1 MSCKKM
7 FKEDLLAALDEP
19 EVQEKLQSLLA
30 IDSEVPIASSYPK
43 IEDSYRAELAREK
56 ELVEQYR
63 RQFQEAQERVSLID
77 EERKRISLDNNRVSA
92 KYRELENEFA
102 ESRVEWQR
110 ELHDIKAA
118 YEQKLQQ
125 CHQEVEKWQENQKT
139 QEAMAAPFAE
149 ALHIYQQVQS
159 LSPELKKRV
168 QAYFKSY
175 TPVSFIVCTGQEN
188 NLLSLWDIAK
198 EENKNCSVEDKRIL
212 LALLNYC
219 IERVNDS
226 CGMPRYALCQDKE
239 GERFDSRLHSRSADS
254 SPHSGPIQKVILPG
268 IVQVDTGAVKRPSVV
283 RV

>member
-19 EVQEKLQSLLA
+19 EVREKLQSLLA
-30 IDSEVPIASSYPK
+30 IDSASSYPK
-43 IEDSYRAELAREK
+43 VEDSYRAELAREK

-63 RQFQEAQERVSLID
+63 RKFQEAQERASLIE
-77 EERKRISLDNNRVSA
+77 EERNRISLDNNRVSA
-92 KYRELENEFA
+92 KYRELENELA
-102 ESRVEWQR
+102 QSRAEWQR
-110 ELHDIKAA
+110 ELCDIKAA
-118 YEQKLQQ
+118 YEQELQQ
-125 CHQEVEKWQENQKT
+125 CHREVEKWQENQKT
-139 QEAMAAPFAE
+139 QEAMTAPFAE

-159 LSPELKKRV
+159 LAPELKKRV

-175 TPVSFIVCTGQEN
+175 TPVSFIVCTGQGN

-226 CGMPRYALCQDKE
+226 CGMLRYTLRQDKV
-239 GERFDSRLHSRSADS
+239 GERFDSRIHSRSADS

-268 IVQVDTGAVKRPSVV
+268 IVQVDTGEVKRPSVV

>member
-1 MSCKKM
+1 MSCKKI

-19 EVQEKLQSLLA
+19 EVREKLQSLLA
-30 IDSEVPIASSYPK
+30 IDSASSYPK
-43 IEDSYRAELAREK
+43 VEDSYRAELAREK

-92 KYRELENEFA
+92 KYRELENELA
-102 ESRVEWQR
+102 QSRAEWQR
-110 ELHDIKAA
+110 ELRDIKAD

-125 CHQEVEKWQENQKT
+125 CHREVEKWQENQKT
-139 QEAMAAPFAE
+139 QEAMTAPFAE

-175 TPVSFIVCTGQEN
+175 TPVSFIVCTGQGN

-226 CGMPRYALCQDKE
+226 CGMQRYALRQDKV

-268 IVQVDTGAVKRPSVV
+268 IVQVDTGEVKRPSVV

>member
-19 EVQEKLQSLLA
+19 EVREKLQSLLA
-30 IDSEVPIASSYPK
+30 IDSASSYPK
-43 IEDSYRAELAREK
+43 VEDSYRAELAREK

-63 RQFQEAQERVSLID
+63 RKFQEAQERASLIE
-77 EERKRISLDNNRVSA
+77 EERNRISLDNNRVSA
-92 KYRELENEFA
+92 KYRELENELA
-102 ESRVEWQR
+102 QSRAEWQR
-110 ELHDIKAA
+110 ELRDIKAD

-125 CHQEVEKWQENQKT
+125 CHREVEKWQENQKT
-139 QEAMAAPFAE
+139 QEAMTAPFAE

-175 TPVSFIVCTGQEN
+175 TPVSFIVCTGQGN

-226 CGMPRYALCQDKE
+226 CGMPRYALRQDKV

-268 IVQVDTGAVKRPSVV
+268 IVQVDTGEVKRPSVV

>member
-7 FKEDLLAALDEP
+7 FKEYLLDALDEP
-19 EVQEKLQSLLA
+19 EVREKLQSLLA
-30 IDSEVPIASSYPK
+30 IDSASSYPK

-63 RQFQEAQERVSLID
+63 RKFQEAQERASLIE
-77 EERKRISLDNNRVSA
+77 EERNRISLDNNRVSA

-102 ESRVEWQR
+102 ASRVEWQK
-110 ELHDIKAA
+110 ELRDVKAA

-125 CHQEVEKWQENQKT
+125 CHREVEKWQENQKT
-139 QEAMAAPFAE
+139 QEAMTAPFAE

-159 LSPELKKRV
+159 LAPELKKRV

-175 TPVSFIVCTGQEN
+175 TPVSFIVCTGQGN

-226 CGMPRYALCQDKE
+226 CGMPRYALRQDKV

-268 IVQVDTGAVKRPSVV
+268 IVQVDTGEVKRPSVV

>member
-19 EVQEKLQSLLA
+19 EVREKLQSLLA
-30 IDSEVPIASSYPK
+30 IDSASSYPK
-43 IEDSYRAELAREK
+43 VEDSYRAELAREK

-63 RQFQEAQERVSLID
+63 RKFQEAQERASLIE
-77 EERKRISLDNNRVSA
+77 EERNRISLDNNRVSA
-92 KYRELENEFA
+92 KYRELENELA
-102 ESRVEWQR
+102 QSRAEWQR
-110 ELHDIKAA
+110 ELRDIKAD

-125 CHQEVEKWQENQKT
+125 CHREVEKWQENQKT
-139 QEAMAAPFAE
+139 QEAMTAPLAE

-159 LSPELKKRV
+159 LAPELKKRV

-175 TPVSFIVCTGQEN
+175 TPVSFIVCTGQGN

-226 CGMPRYALCQDKE
+226 CGMPRYALRQDKV

-268 IVQVDTGAVKRPSVV
+268 IVQVDTGEVKRPSVV

>member
-30 IDSEVPIASSYPK
+30 IDSASSYPK
-43 IEDSYRAELAREK
+43 MEDSYRAELAREK

-63 RQFQEAQERVSLID
+63 RKFQEAQERVSLID

-92 KYRELENEFA
+92 KYRELENELA
-102 ESRVEWQR
+102 QSRAEWQR
-110 ELHDIKAA
+110 ELRDIKAA

-125 CHQEVEKWQENQKT
+125 CHREVEKWQENQKT
-139 QEAMAAPFAE
+139 QEAMTAPFAE

-175 TPVSFIVCTGQEN
+175 TPVSFIVCTGQGN

-198 EENKNCSVEDKRIL
+198 EENKNCSAEEKCIL

-226 CGMPRYALCQDKE
+226 CGMQRYALRQDKV

-254 SPHSGPIQKVILPG
+254 SPHSGPIRKVILPG
-268 IVQVDTGAVKRPSVV
+268 IVQVDTGEVKRPSVV

>member
-7 FKEDLLAALDEP
+7 FKEYLLDALDEP
-19 EVQEKLQSLLA
+19 EVREKLQSLLA

-63 RQFQEAQERVSLID
+63 RQFQEAKERGSLID

-102 ESRVEWQR
+102 ASRVEWQR
-110 ELHDIKAA
+110 ELRDIKAA

-125 CHQEVEKWQENQKT
+125 CHREVEKWQENQKT
-139 QEAMAAPFAE
+139 QEAMTAPFAE

-159 LSPELKKRV
+159 LAPELKKRV

-226 CGMPRYALCQDKE
+226 CGMPRYALRQDKV

-268 IVQVDTGAVKRPSVV
+268 IVQVSTGEVKRQSVV

>member
-7 FKEDLLAALDEP
+7 FKEYLLDALDEP
-19 EVQEKLQSLLA
+19 EVREKLQSLLA
-30 IDSEVPIASSYPK
+30 IDSASSYPK

-56 ELVEQYR
+56 KLVEQYR
-63 RQFQEAQERVSLID
+63 RKFQEAQERASLIE
-77 EERKRISLDNNRVSA
+77 EERNRISLDNNRVSA

-102 ESRVEWQR
+102 ASRVEWQK
-110 ELHDIKAA
+110 ELRDIKAA

-125 CHQEVEKWQENQKT
+125 CHREVEKWQENQKT
-139 QEAMAAPFAE
+139 QEAMTAPFAE

-159 LSPELKKRV
+159 LAPELKKRV

-175 TPVSFIVCTGQEN
+175 TPVSFIVCTGQGN

-198 EENKNCSVEDKRIL
+198 EENTNCSVEDKRIL

-226 CGMPRYALCQDKE
+226 CGMPRYALRQDKV

-268 IVQVDTGAVKRPSVV
+268 IVQVDTGEVKRPSVV

>member
-1 MSCKKM
+1 MSCKKI

-19 EVQEKLQSLLA
+19 EVREKLQSLLA
-30 IDSEVPIASSYPK
+30 IDSASSYPK
-43 IEDSYRAELAREK
+43 VEDSYRAELAREK

-92 KYRELENEFA
+92 KYRELENELA
-102 ESRVEWQR
+102 QSRAEWQR
-110 ELHDIKAA
+110 ELRDIKAD

-125 CHQEVEKWQENQKT
+125 CHREVEKWQENQKT
-139 QEAMAAPFAE
+139 QEAMTAPFAE

-175 TPVSFIVCTGQEN
+175 TPVSFIVCTGQGN

-198 EENKNCSVEDKRIL
+198 EENENCSVEDKRIL

-226 CGMPRYALCQDKE
+226 CGMQRYALRQDKV

-268 IVQVDTGAVKRPSVV
+268 IVQVDTGEVKRPSVV

>member
-7 FKEDLLAALDEP
+7 FKEDLLAAFDEP
-19 EVQEKLQSLLA
+19 EVREKLQSLLA
-30 IDSEVPIASSYPK
+30 IDSASSYPK
-43 IEDSYRAELAREK
+43 VEDSYRAELAREK

-63 RQFQEAQERVSLID
+63 RKFQEAQERASLIE
-77 EERKRISLDNNRVSA
+77 EERNRISLDNNRVSA
-92 KYRELENEFA
+92 KYRELENELA
-102 ESRVEWQR
+102 QSRAEWQR
-110 ELHDIKAA
+110 ELRDIKAD

-125 CHQEVEKWQENQKT
+125 CHREVEKWQENQKT
-139 QEAMAAPFAE
+139 QEAMTAPFAE

-175 TPVSFIVCTGQEN
+175 TPVSFIVCTGQGN

-226 CGMPRYALCQDKE
+226 CGMPRYALRQDKV

-268 IVQVDTGAVKRPSVV
+268 IVQVDTGEVKRPSVV

>member
-7 FKEDLLAALDEP
+7 FKEYLLDALDEP
-19 EVQEKLQSLLA
+19 EVREKLQSLLA
-30 IDSEVPIASSYPK
+30 IDSASSYPK

-56 ELVEQYR
+56 KLVEQYR
-63 RQFQEAQERVSLID
+63 RKFQEAQERASLIE
-77 EERKRISLDNNRVSA
+77 EERNRISLDNNRVSA

-102 ESRVEWQR
+102 ASRVEWQK
-110 ELHDIKAA
+110 ELRDIKAA

-125 CHQEVEKWQENQKT
+125 CHREVEKWQENQKT
-139 QEAMAAPFAE
+139 QEAMTAPFAE

-159 LSPELKKRV
+159 LAPELKKRV

-175 TPVSFIVCTGQEN
+175 TPVSFIVCTGQGN

-226 CGMPRYALCQDKE
+226 CGMPRYALRQDKV

-254 SPHSGPIQKVILPG
+254 SPHSGPIEKVILPG
-268 IVQVDTGAVKRPSVV
+268 IVQVDTGEVKRPSVV

>member
-19 EVQEKLQSLLA
+19 EVREKLQSLLA
-30 IDSEVPIASSYPK
+30 IDSASSYPK
-43 IEDSYRAELAREK
+43 VEDSYRAELAREK

-63 RQFQEAQERVSLID
+63 RKFQEAQERASLIE
-77 EERKRISLDNNRVSA
+77 EERNRISLDNNRVSA
-92 KYRELENEFA
+92 KYRELENELA
-102 ESRVEWQR
+102 QSRAEWQR
-110 ELHDIKAA
+110 ELRDIKAD

-125 CHQEVEKWQENQKT
+125 CHREVEKWQENQKT
-139 QEAMAAPFAE
+139 QEAMTAPFAE

-159 LSPELKKRV
+159 LAPELKKRV

-175 TPVSFIVCTGQEN
+175 TPVSFIVCTGQGN

-226 CGMPRYALCQDKE
+226 CGMPRYALRQDKV

-268 IVQVDTGAVKRPSVV
+268 IVQVDTGEVKRPSVV

>member
-7 FKEDLLAALDEP
+7 FKEYLLDALDEP
-19 EVQEKLQSLLA
+19 EVREKLQSLLA
-30 IDSEVPIASSYPK
+30 IDSASSYPK

-63 RQFQEAQERVSLID
+63 RKFQEAQERASLLE
-77 EERKRISLDNNRVSA
+77 EERNRISLDNNRVSA

-102 ESRVEWQR
+102 ASRVEWQK
-110 ELHDIKAA
+110 ELRDIKAA

-125 CHQEVEKWQENQKT
+125 CHREVEKWQENQKT

-226 CGMPRYALCQDKE
+226 CGMPRYALRQDKE
-239 GERFDSRLHSRSADS
+239 GERFDSRLHSRSVDS

-268 IVQVDTGAVKRPSVV
+268 IVQVDTGEVKRPSVV

>member
-7 FKEDLLAALDEP
+7 FKEYLLDALDEP
-19 EVQEKLQSLLA
+19 EVREKLQSLLA
-30 IDSEVPIASSYPK
+30 IDSASSYPK

-63 RQFQEAQERVSLID
+63 RKFQEAQERASLIE
-77 EERKRISLDNNRVSA
+77 EERNRISLDNNRVSA

-102 ESRVEWQR
+102 ASRVEWQK
-110 ELHDIKAA
+110 ELRDIKAA

-125 CHQEVEKWQENQKT
+125 CHREVEKWQENQKT
-139 QEAMAAPFAE
+139 QEAMTAPFAE

-159 LSPELKKRV
+159 LAPELKKRV

-175 TPVSFIVCTGQEN
+175 TPVSFIVCTGQGN

-226 CGMPRYALCQDKE
+226 CGMPRYALRQDKV

-268 IVQVDTGAVKRPSVV
+268 IVQVDTGEVKRPSVV
-283 RV
+283 LV

>member
-7 FKEDLLAALDEP
+7 FKEYLLDALDEP
-19 EVQEKLQSLLA
+19 EVREKLQSLLA
-30 IDSEVPIASSYPK
+30 IDSASSYPK

-56 ELVEQYR
+56 KLVEQYR
-63 RQFQEAQERVSLID
+63 RKFQEAQERASLIE
-77 EERKRISLDNNRVSA
+77 EERNRISLDNNRVSA

-102 ESRVEWQR
+102 ASRVEWQK
-110 ELHDIKAA
+110 ELRDIKAA

-125 CHQEVEKWQENQKT
+125 CHREVEKWQENQKT
-139 QEAMAAPFAE
+139 QEAMTAPFAE

-159 LSPELKKRV
+159 LAPELKKRV

-175 TPVSFIVCTGQEN
+175 TPVSFIVCTGQGN

-226 CGMPRYALCQDKE
+226 CGMPRYALRQDKV

-268 IVQVDTGAVKRPSVV
+268 IVQVDTGEVKRPSVV

>member
-30 IDSEVPIASSYPK
+30 IDSASSYPK
-43 IEDSYRAELAREK
+43 MEDSYRAELAREK

-63 RQFQEAQERVSLID
+63 RKFQEAQERVSLID

-92 KYRELENEFA
+92 KYRELENELA
-102 ESRVEWQR
+102 QSRAEWQR
-110 ELHDIKAA
+110 ELRDIKAA
-118 YEQKLQQ
+118 YEQELQQ
-125 CHQEVEKWQENQKT
+125 CHREVEKWQENQKT
-139 QEAMAAPFAE
+139 QEAMTAPFAE

-159 LSPELKKRV
+159 LAPELKKRV

-175 TPVSFIVCTGQEN
+175 TPVSFIVCTGQGN

-226 CGMPRYALCQDKE
+226 CGIPRYALRQDKV
-239 GERFDSRLHSRSADS
+239 GERFGNRFHRLSLDS
-254 SPHSGPIQKVILPG
+254 SLYSGPIKEVILPG
-268 IVQVDTGAVKRPSVV
+268 VMQVSTGEVKRQSVV

>member
-7 FKEDLLAALDEP
+7 FKEYLLDALDEP
-19 EVQEKLQSLLA
+19 EVREKLQSLLA
-30 IDSEVPIASSYPK
+30 IDSASSYPK

-63 RQFQEAQERVSLID
+63 RKFQEAQERASLIE
-77 EERKRISLDNNRVSA
+77 EERNRISLDNNRVSA

-110 ELHDIKAA
+110 ELRDIKAA

-159 LSPELKKRV
+159 LSPECKPI
-168 QAYFKSY
+168 SN
-175 TPVSFIVCTGQEN
+175 CTRQYH
-188 NLLSLWDIAK
+188 L
-198 EENKNCSVEDKRIL
+198 
-212 LALLNYC
+212 
-219 IERVNDS
+219 
-226 CGMPRYALCQDKE
+226 
-239 GERFDSRLHSRSADS
+239 
-254 SPHSGPIQKVILPG
+254 
-268 IVQVDTGAVKRPSVV
+268 
-283 RV
+283 

>member
-92 KYRELENEFA
+92 KYRELENELA
-102 ESRVEWQR
+102 QSRAEWQR
-110 ELHDIKAA
+110 ELRDIKAD

-125 CHQEVEKWQENQKT
+125 CHREVEKWQENQKT
-139 QEAMAAPFAE
+139 QEAMTAPFAE

-175 TPVSFIVCTGQEN
+175 TPVSFIVCTGQGN

-226 CGMPRYALCQDKE
+226 CGMQRYALRQDKV

-268 IVQVDTGAVKRPSVV
+268 IVQVDTGEVKRPSVV

>member
-7 FKEDLLAALDEP
+7 FKEYLLDALDEP
-19 EVQEKLQSLLA
+19 EVREKLQSLLA
-30 IDSEVPIASSYPK
+30 IDSASSYPK

-102 ESRVEWQR
+102 ASRVEWQK
-110 ELHDIKAA
+110 ELRDIKAA

-125 CHQEVEKWQENQKT
+125 CHREVEKWQENQKT
-139 QEAMAAPFAE
+139 QEAMTAPFAE

-159 LSPELKKRV
+159 LAPELKKRV

-175 TPVSFIVCTGQEN
+175 TPVSFIVCTGQGN

-226 CGMPRYALCQDKE
+226 CGMPRYALRQDKV

-254 SPHSGPIQKVILPG
+254 SPHSGPIQKVIRPG
-268 IVQVDTGAVKRPSVV
+268 IVQVDTGEVKRPSVV

>member
-19 EVQEKLQSLLA
+19 EVREKLQSLLA
-30 IDSEVPIASSYPK
+30 IDSASSYPK

-63 RQFQEAQERVSLID
+63 RKFQEAQERASLIE
-77 EERKRISLDNNRVSA
+77 EERNRISLDNNRVSA

-102 ESRVEWQR
+102 ASRVEWQK
-110 ELHDIKAA
+110 ELRDIKAA

-125 CHQEVEKWQENQKT
+125 CHREVEKWQENQKT
-139 QEAMAAPFAE
+139 QEAMTAPFAE

-159 LSPELKKRV
+159 LAPELKKRV

-175 TPVSFIVCTGQEN
+175 TPVSFIVCTGQGN

-226 CGMPRYALCQDKE
+226 CGMPRYALRQDKV

-268 IVQVDTGAVKRPSVV
+268 IVQVDTGEVKRPSVV

>member
-7 FKEDLLAALDEP
+7 FKEYLLDALDEP
-19 EVQEKLQSLLA
+19 EVREKLQSLLA
-30 IDSEVPIASSYPK
+30 IDSASSYPK

-63 RQFQEAQERVSLID
+63 RKFQEAQERASLIE
-77 EERKRISLDNNRVSA
+77 EERNRISLDNNRVSA

-102 ESRVEWQR
+102 ASRVEWQK
-110 ELHDIKAA
+110 ELRDIKAA

-125 CHQEVEKWQENQKT
+125 CHREVEKWQENQKT
-139 QEAMAAPFAE
+139 QEAMTAPFAE

-159 LSPELKKRV
+159 LAPELKKRV

-175 TPVSFIVCTGQEN
+175 TPVSFIVCTGQGN

-226 CGMPRYALCQDKE
+226 CGMPRYALRQDKV

-254 SPHSGPIQKVILPG
+254 SPQSGPIQKVILPG
-268 IVQVDTGAVKRPSVV
+268 IVQVDTGEVKRPSVV

>member
-7 FKEDLLAALDEP
+7 FKEYLLDALDEP
-19 EVQEKLQSLLA
+19 EVREKLQSLLA
-30 IDSEVPIASSYPK
+30 IDSASSYPK

-63 RQFQEAQERVSLID
+63 RKFQEAQERASLIE
-77 EERKRISLDNNRVSA
+77 EERNRISLDNNRVSA

-102 ESRVEWQR
+102 ASRVEWQK
-110 ELHDIKAA
+110 ELRDIKAA

-125 CHQEVEKWQENQKT
+125 CHREVEKWQENQKT
-139 QEAMAAPFAE
+139 QEAMTAPFAE

-159 LSPELKKRV
+159 LAPELKKRV

-175 TPVSFIVCTGQEN
+175 TPVSFIVCTGQGN

-226 CGMPRYALCQDKE
+226 CGMPRYALRQDKV

-268 IVQVDTGAVKRPSVV
+268 IVQVDTGEVKRPSVV